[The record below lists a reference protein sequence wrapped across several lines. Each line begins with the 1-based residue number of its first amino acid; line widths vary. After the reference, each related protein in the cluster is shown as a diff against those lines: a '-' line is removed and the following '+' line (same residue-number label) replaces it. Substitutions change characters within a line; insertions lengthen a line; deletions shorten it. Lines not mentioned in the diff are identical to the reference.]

1 MLCLA
6 ELRAA
11 HPGVPHRREQ
21 RDGGGGRGH
30 QGQQHPARHRAAGG
44 ATGMIDRQQMNFEI
58 IYQMDSISQTYIHPV
73 FL

>member
-1 MLCLA
+1 MLNNHLSLNYLFIISLNVLFL

-11 HPGVPHRREQ
+11 HPGVPDGGEQ

-44 ATGMIDRQQMNFEI
+44 ATGMTESR
-58 IYQMDSISQTYIHPV
+58 
-73 FL
+73 